1 MLRAA
6 SLTLLLIVLLCGA
19 SIGYYNAQRITF
31 NYLIGSVQLPLIVL
45 ILGELVLVTLIGLV
59 LFAGRVWSLRLEIR
73 GLRKRLAAAEVELK
87 NLRSLAGTTSS

>member
-1 MLRAA
+1 MLRTAA
-6 SLTLLLIVLLCGA
+6 LTLLVVILLCGA
-19 SIGYYNAQRITF
+19 AIGFFNAQPVSF

-59 LFAGRVWSLRLEIR
+59 LFASRVWSLRLEIR

-87 NLRSLAGTTSS
+87 NLRSLTGATTP